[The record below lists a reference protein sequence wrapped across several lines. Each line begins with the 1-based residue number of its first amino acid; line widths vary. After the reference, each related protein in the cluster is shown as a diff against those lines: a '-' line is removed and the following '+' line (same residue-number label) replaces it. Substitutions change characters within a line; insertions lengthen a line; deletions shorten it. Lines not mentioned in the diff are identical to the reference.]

1 MAEESEIPSSPEH
14 VVSAIPDTVN
24 ARQLCR
30 LWRQAIVDVG
40 GSAAAPQQLPPWVVL
55 PDGCFLTC
63 TDGRMH
69 FRPASFPDNATC
81 VGSTN
86 GWLALV
92 TVNDEKRH
100 SYMLYNPFSETTV
113 SLPELDAII
122 GVVPKSF
129 RIRKVLMRSTPDD
142 VVVVM
147 PNNVNY
153 PIILVRPGRGVW
165 VPKPKTSPFTRI
177 IDVAFL
183 GDKLYGITQAEDL
196 FALDIDFDADG
207 VPMVTSTRGVIGSST
222 EDDDYDVWSYSEESF
237 VDDEDYDES
246 GEDHNDDDIDGDDDI
261 DDNNNDDDDEDD
273 EEETGEDNKYK
284 VIEDML
290 GELDL
295 DEIQDGIAYTID
307 YEATTKP
314 KDYIITIWY
323 LVESRGTLLMVR
335 RTLQC
340 PPFDGSYTRTVEIFE
355 ADMGTCVWVPVTNE
369 LGGHT
374 LFMSKSFSKSV
385 PAVRESEEDAIHFID
400 TRDTFNM
407 KFQTTIPSHCDRDY
421 CKLVWK
427 LSWSFFGM
435 HCTWLFPLEPV
446 DS

>member
-1 MAEESEIPSSPEH
+1 
-14 VVSAIPDTVN
+14 
-24 ARQLCR
+24 
-30 LWRQAIVDVG
+30 
-40 GSAAAPQQLPPWVVL
+40 
-55 PDGCFLTC
+55 
-63 TDGRMH
+63 
-69 FRPASFPDNATC
+69 
-81 VGSTN
+81 
-86 GWLALV
+86 
-92 TVNDEKRH
+92 
-100 SYMLYNPFSETTV
+100 
-113 SLPELDAII
+113 
-122 GVVPKSF
+122 
-129 RIRKVLMRSTPDD
+129 
-142 VVVVM
+142 M

-261 DDNNNDDDDEDD
+261 DDNNDDDDDDD

-340 PPFDGSYTRTVEIFE
+340 PPFDRSYTRTVEIFE

-385 PAVRESEEDAIHFID
+385 PAVRGSEEDAIHFID

-407 KFQTTIPSHCDRDY
+407 RFQTTIPPHCDRDY
-421 CKLVWK
+421 CKLAWK